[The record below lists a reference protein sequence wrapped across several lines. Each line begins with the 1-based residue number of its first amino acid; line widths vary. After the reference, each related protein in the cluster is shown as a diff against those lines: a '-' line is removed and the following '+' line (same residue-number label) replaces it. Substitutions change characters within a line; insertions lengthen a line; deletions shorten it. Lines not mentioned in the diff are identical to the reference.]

1 MKIIEYILNR
11 FFIPFNF
18 VLMFLFNRCLS
29 ASIQMSFD
37 LETFKG
43 KKENFEINLYHLQKI
58 DNSKYHKV
66 ISIMT
71 LLKFKL

>member
-1 MKIIEYILNR
+1 MRIIEYILNR

-18 VLMFLFNRCLS
+18 VLMFLFKRCLG

-37 LETFKG
+37 LETFQTKKG
-43 KKENFEINLYHLQKI
+43 NFEINLYHLQKI

-66 ISIMT
+66 ISIKT
-71 LLKFKL
+71 LLKIKL